1 MHHHVS
7 KVLPYGPDQLFSL
20 VGDVTRYPE
29 FVPWVTA
36 LRTWNA
42 RTIAEGVDSL
52 DAEASVGFSFLKE
65 RFATRVRRDAPN
77 RQIDV
82 HLLSGPFRKLVNRWR
97 FIEAGEGATRVEFD
111 IEFQFKSRLLEG
123 LLKANFHHA
132 VEKLMD
138 CFEARAALLYGQPE
152 ISPG

>member
-1 MHHHVS
+1 MRHHVS
-7 KVLPYGPDQLFSL
+7 KLLPYTPDQLFGL

-29 FVPWVTA
+29 FVPWITA

-42 RTIAEGVDSL
+42 RDLGEGVDLL

-97 FIEAGEGATRVEFD
+97 FVDAGEAGTRVEFD
-111 IEFQFKSRLLEG
+111 IDFEFKSRLLEG

-132 VEKLMD
+132 VEKLMG
-138 CFEARAALLYGQPE
+138 CFEARAASLYGQPE